1 MFGNNDRNIK
11 DILSEVIGDNKKLK
25 NGVSKVTIED
35 AWKKQMGDV
44 ICSYTER
51 LYFSNGKLTVYL
63 TSAPLRSELTM
74 SKVRL
79 IELLNEECGA
89 HYVEDIILR

>member
-11 DILSEVIGDNKKLK
+11 DLLSQVIGDNKKLK

-35 AWKKQMGDV
+35 AWKKQMGEV
-44 ICSYTER
+44 ICGYTER

-74 SKVRL
+74 SKIRL

-89 HYVEDIILR
+89 DYVEDIILR